1 MKEKKT
7 LKERMESAKKK
18 AKEWWEENKEFAIL
32 ACVSIVTSGAL
43 FAIGEKDGEKR
54 GQDKGWKEHA
64 DWIIDKCGEDPTTI
78 WEHDDSGN
86 KLIMDAIVTKRF
98 YDAFQHP
105 EKVKWYD
112 DGSFD
117 YVDEL
122 KNGD

>member
-7 LKERMESAKKK
+7 LKERIESAKKK
-18 AKEWWEENKEFAIL
+18 AKEWWEENKEIAIL
-32 ACVSIVTSGAL
+32 VGASVMTSGIL
-43 FAIGEKDGEKR
+43 FVIGEKDGERR
-54 GQDKGWKEHA
+54 GYKNGWDA
-64 DWIIDKCGEDPTTI
+64 SIDDIIAKCGENPMELWT
-78 WEHDDSGN
+78 HDERGN
-86 KLIMDAIVTKRF
+86 KVRLDAIMTEHF

-122 KNGD
+122 EKGD

>member
-7 LKERMESAKKK
+7 LKECMESAKKK
-18 AKEWWEENKEFAIL
+18 AKEWWEENKEVAIL
-32 ACVSIVTSGAL
+32 AGVSIMTSGIL

-54 GQDKGWKEHA
+54 GWKDHA
-64 DWIIDKCGEDPTTI
+64 DWIIDKCGENPMTI
-78 WEHDDSGN
+78 WEHDDNGN
-86 KLIMDAIVTKRF
+86 KLSMDAIVTKRF

-122 KNGD
+122 KDGD